1 MKHLIEIDD
10 RTKAGET
17 LFNLTRI
24 LSKEDNS
31 IALLKHK
38 IIEEM
43 EDLELLK
50 KMEISKK
57 SGLAD
62 SEKVLKKLG
71 L

>member
-17 LFNLTRI
+17 LLNLAEI
-24 LSKEDNS
+24 LSKKSKGID
-31 IALLKHK
+31 LLRHE

-43 EDLELLK
+43 EDLKLLG
-50 KMEISKK
+50 KMEVSRKT
-57 SGLAD
+57 GLAD
-62 SEKVLKKLG
+62 TEEVLKKLG